1 MILMTENFKLRK
13 TKGNH
18 RKQPKN
24 FQMNSIISLQEHS
37 KIKQFHKKYNFTKD
51 PVKQRIYLV
60 YATRESKIKNSQSSK
75 IITETKID
83 FEFFMDL
90 HFGTYKKVK
99 LNSIE
104 FFRFNF
110 RQKLNNFK
118 RINNLDL
125 YKKIC
130 LTQFISNNYY

>member
-1 MILMTENFKLRK
+1 MILMTENFKLRT

-18 RKQPKN
+18 REQPKN

-37 KIKQFHKKYNFTKD
+37 KIKQFPKKYNFTKD

-60 YATRESKIKNSQSSK
+60 FATRESKIKNSQSSK

-90 HFGTYKKVK
+90 HFFALLKKLSLTVYS
-99 LNSIE
+99 LFVSISDK
-104 FFRFNF
+104 N
-110 RQKLNNFK
+110 
-118 RINNLDL
+118 
-125 YKKIC
+125 
-130 LTQFISNNYY
+130 